1 MDPIR
6 VLATVDSGVDPEVVQ
21 TLLSIEP
28 AVQIIGMAESLDA
41 AVDPAAERSADV
53 HLVACEGHS
62 DRVLSF
68 IGGSAKQ
75 HPDRPIVILSEDAG
89 NGFVRRVI
97 EAGADDIVTVD
108 GATDGAVRDEI
119 LFTLQKTMARRRGV
133 KGSGP
138 RTRGGLIC
146 VLGPKG
152 GIGKT
157 LTAANLGVSLVSR
170 GSTAVIID
178 LDLQFGDVAL
188 ALGIAPEKTIYDL
201 VSSSGALDDEK
212 IDAYLAVHE
221 SGVRVLMAPTR
232 PDQAGAI
239 STEFLREVYSV
250 LRSAFDYVIVDTP
263 PGFTP
268 EVISAIDSASDF
280 VMVGMLDSLSLKNTK
295 LGLETLGL
303 MGVNPEQVKL
313 VLNRADSRVG
323 ITRDDVTGIVGRAPD
338 IMVPSHRD
346 IARLVNEGRS
356 VVEASPRSEA
366 AKAFSSLAAL
376 YSGEG
381 ATAAS
386 SNGRRPR
393 QLLRR
398 KR

>member
-97 EAGADDIVTVD
+97 EAGADDIVTV
-108 GATDGAVRDEI
+108 
-119 LFTLQKTMARRRGV
+119 
-133 KGSGP
+133 
-138 RTRGGLIC
+138 
-146 VLGPKG
+146 
-152 GIGKT
+152 
-157 LTAANLGVSLVSR
+157 
-170 GSTAVIID
+170 
-178 LDLQFGDVAL
+178 
-188 ALGIAPEKTIYDL
+188 
-201 VSSSGALDDEK
+201 
-212 IDAYLAVHE
+212 
-221 SGVRVLMAPTR
+221 
-232 PDQAGAI
+232 
-239 STEFLREVYSV
+239 
-250 LRSAFDYVIVDTP
+250 
-263 PGFTP
+263 
-268 EVISAIDSASDF
+268 
-280 VMVGMLDSLSLKNTK
+280 GMLDSLSLKNTK

-346 IARLVNEGRS
+346 IARLVNEGRP